1 MTLTP
6 KTFKKE
12 DAPMKKPKDMR
23 QIISSPPALLP
34 ESHMTHPLSD
44 VDSLREDSLASVPPL
59 SDVIEAKEWVDSNQ
73 K

>member
-1 MTLTP
+1 
-6 KTFKKE
+6 
-12 DAPMKKPKDMR
+12 MKKSKDMR
-23 QIISSPPALLP
+23 QIVSSPPALSP

-44 VDSLREDSLASVPPL
+44 VESLREDSLASVPPL